1 MITLFLLFLIN
12 PHILI
17 IKKDEIMDLVF
28 ILKLLYFHLLFKLIL
43 LIIQESS
50 PNISTLLTIIININF
65 FNKFKIYNSNYVK

>member
-1 MITLFLLFLIN
+1 
-12 PHILI
+12 
-17 IKKDEIMDLVF
+17 MDLVF